1 MKNLNDIIV
10 DKICELMGKKD
21 ITQYRLAIISGVPLA
36 TVKSIMQRRTNGI
49 TVKTLFMIL
58 NGLEISMKDFFDDE
72 IFDQNNLIIE

>member
-36 TVKSIMQRRTNGI
+36 TVKSIIQRRTNGI